1 MPSTLIGSFTLVIS
15 RLCFLIVMRTTPIK
29 PIGVFFVLI
38 GLGPEHL
45 SYGTCEVRN
54 CVLKIFCGVRNI
66 SNHRLKKNIA
76 IPCLL
81 LLISLLIIITLIL
94 FDGSSQRYVKGELG
108 SPLFDPLFKWKERSS
123 WSLFI
128 CAAWYFSIK
137 WYIYLYLFDEWFPN
151 LNFPVV

>member
-1 MPSTLIGSFTLVIS
+1 MLVVGKEDAKYFNWLV
-15 RLCFLIVMRTTPIK
+15 RLGYITESYGFLIVMRTTPIK

-66 SNHRLKKNIA
+66 SNLRLKKNIG

-81 LLISLLIIITLIL
+81 L
-94 FDGSSQRYVKGELG
+94 
-108 SPLFDPLFKWKERSS
+108 
-123 WSLFI
+123 
-128 CAAWYFSIK
+128 
-137 WYIYLYLFDEWFPN
+137 
-151 LNFPVV
+151 